1 MTTRATST
9 PTDLATL
16 IAQKNVPYLL
26 IDVRSPEEF
35 ASGHIPNAINIPLDV
50 IPLEMPKIDHKEVIY
65 TYCNTGIMASMAADK
80 LKSAG
85 YTNVVFGAIGD
96 WKGQLETGGNGK

>member
-1 MTTRATST
+1 M
-9 PTDLATL
+9 PNDLATL
-16 IAQKNVPYLL
+16 ISQKNVPYLL

-35 ASGHIPNAINIPLDV
+35 AAGHLPTAVNIPLED
-50 IPLEMPKIDHKEVIY
+50 IPLKMPKMDNNEMVL

-85 YTNVVFGAIGD
+85 YTNVTSGGIGD
-96 WKGQLETGGNGK
+96 CLASP